1 MRPVTGK
8 VKNRPL
14 LSEHIMHVKICG
26 IRRSEDALL
35 AAQCGADAVGLLVGQ
50 RHSSPDFITATL
62 AGEIS
67 RTLPPS
73 VEAVLVTHI
82 TEVDEIERLLRQSG
96 ITAVQLHSEITADSV
111 ANLRARFPD
120 LKVFKSVH
128 VISAE
133 SVRYPEEFS
142 KVVDG
147 FVLDT
152 INVATDQVGGTGN
165 VHDWSISRKMVKR
178 FPDIPIILAGGL
190 NSKNVRSA
198 IESVHPFGVDVN
210 SGTKGSDGF
219 KDARKMRDFIIE
231 AKRLGAAGR

>member
-1 MRPVTGK
+1 MY
-8 VKNRPL
+8 
-14 LSEHIMHVKICG
+14 VKICG
-26 IRRSEDALL
+26 IRRHEDALI
-35 AAQCGADAVGLLVGQ
+35 AAELGADAIGLLVGQ
-50 RHSSPDFITATL
+50 RHNSPDFISA
-62 AGEIS
+62 AVAREIS

-111 ANLRARFPD
+111 ANLRTRFPD

-133 SVRYPEEFS
+133 SVRYPEGFS

-152 INVATDQVGGTGN
+152 INVATDQVGGTGKT
-165 VHDWSISRKMVKR
+165 HDWSISRKIVER

-219 KDARKMRDFIIE
+219 KDARKMREFIRE
-231 AKRLGAAGR
+231 AKRSDATGR

>member
-1 MRPVTGK
+1 MY
-8 VKNRPL
+8 
-14 LSEHIMHVKICG
+14 VKICG
-26 IRRSEDALL
+26 IRRHEDALI
-35 AAQCGADAVGLLVGQ
+35 AAELGADAIGLLVGQ
-50 RHSSPDFITATL
+50 RHNSPDFISA
-62 AGEIS
+62 AVAREIS

-82 TEVDEIERLLRQSG
+82 TEVDEIERLLRQGG

-111 ANLRARFPD
+111 ANLRTRFPD

-128 VISAE
+128 VISAD
-133 SVRYPEEFS
+133 SVRYPEGFS

-165 VHDWSISRKMVKR
+165 IHDWSISQEIVTR

-219 KDARKMRDFIIE
+219 KDARKMREFIRE
-231 AKRLGAAGR
+231 AKRLGATGS

>member
-1 MRPVTGK
+1 MY
-8 VKNRPL
+8 
-14 LSEHIMHVKICG
+14 VKICG
-26 IRRSEDALL
+26 IRRHEDALI
-35 AAQCGADAVGLLVGQ
+35 AAELGADAIGLLVGQ
-50 RHSSPDFITATL
+50 RHNSPDFISA
-62 AGEIS
+62 AVAREIS

-73 VEAVLVTHI
+73 VEAVLVTQI

-96 ITAVQLHSEITADSV
+96 ITAVQLHSEITADSI
-111 ANLRARFPD
+111 ANLRTRFPD

-133 SVRYPEEFS
+133 SVRYPEGFN

-152 INVATDQVGGTGN
+152 INPATDQVGGTGN
-165 VHDWSISRKMVKR
+165 IHDWSISQKIVER

-219 KDARKMRDFIIE
+219 KDARKMREFIRE
-231 AKRLGAAGR
+231 AKRSGATGS

>member
-1 MRPVTGK
+1 MY
-8 VKNRPL
+8 
-14 LSEHIMHVKICG
+14 VKICG

-35 AAQCGADAVGLLVGQ
+35 ASQCGADAVGLLVGQ
-50 RHSSPDFITATL
+50 RHMSPDFISA
-62 AGEIS
+62 AVAREIS

-82 TEVDEIERLLRQSG
+82 TEVDEIDRLLRQSG
-96 ITAVQLHSEITADSV
+96 IRAVQLHSEITADSV
-111 ANLRARFPD
+111 ANLRTRFPD

-133 SVRYPEEFS
+133 SVRYPEGFN

-165 VHDWSISRKMVKR
+165 IHDWSISQKIVER

-198 IESVHPFGVDVN
+198 IVSVHPFGVDVN

-219 KDARKMRDFIIE
+219 KDARKMREFIRE
-231 AKRLGAAGR
+231 AKRSGATGS

>member
-1 MRPVTGK
+1 MY
-8 VKNRPL
+8 
-14 LSEHIMHVKICG
+14 VKICG
-26 IRRSEDALL
+26 IRRHEDALI
-35 AAQCGADAVGLLVGQ
+35 AAELGADAIGLLVGQ
-50 RHSSPDFITATL
+50 RHNSPDFISA
-62 AGEIS
+62 AVAREIS

-96 ITAVQLHSEITADSV
+96 IRAVQLHSEITADSV
-111 ANLRARFPD
+111 ANLRTRFSD

-133 SVRYPEEFS
+133 SVRYPEGFN

-165 VHDWSISRKMVKR
+165 IHDWSISQKIVER

-190 NSKNVRSA
+190 NAKNVRSA

-219 KDARKMRDFIIE
+219 KDARKMREFIRE
-231 AKRLGAAGR
+231 AKRLGATGS